1 MELQRVSRRE
11 QGKVTY
17 QMWPLKALIKIIIQ
31 NQLPDFTAPPDSEPG
46 SVGKKQELAFRV
58 SPRCSRAKSR
68 FDVVKPGGGSLLP
81 RQSSKHSV
89 HADTL
94 PAGPGKAIPQIC
106 RLISACAGNSSKLS
120 FLQFV

>member
-46 SVGKKQELAFRV
+46 PVRKKQELAF
-58 SPRCSRAKSR
+58 
-68 FDVVKPGGGSLLP
+68 
-81 RQSSKHSV
+81 
-89 HADTL
+89 
-94 PAGPGKAIPQIC
+94 
-106 RLISACAGNSSKLS
+106 
-120 FLQFV
+120 